1 MKPNDLFDPTCAHC
15 HRRRFLGNALAGSA
29 AFFTVPG
36 AFAEALSLTPRQTEG
51 PFYPDHL
58 PLDTDNDLVRINDGT
73 TPAIGEITHLH
84 GTVRDVKGEPIPNA
98 VVEIWQVDSNG
109 IYIHSGSGG
118 LTGPKRDDAFQGFGR
133 FLTNRKGEY
142 YFRTIKPVMYGP
154 RTPHIHMAVYRGS
167 DRVLTTQC
175 YIKGEPK
182 NLTDNVI
189 KRSIGDD
196 REKLALL
203 VADFQP
209 LPHSKTGE
217 LTAKFDIVVGE
228 TPEDPSEDQGRRRR
242 PQRSR

>member
-1 MKPNDLFDPTCAHC
+1 MSELSSFDPTCAVC
-15 HRRRFLGNALAGSA
+15 HRRRFLVHALAGSA
-29 AFFTVPG
+29 AFFAVPG

-58 PLDTDNDLVRINDGT
+58 PLDTDNDLLRINDGT
-73 TPAIGEITHLH
+73 TPAIGEVTHLH
-84 GTVRDVKGEPIPNA
+84 GRVRDVKGDPIPNA

-142 YFRTIKPVMYGP
+142 YFRTIKPIAYGP
-154 RTPHIHMAVYRGS
+154 RTPHIHMAVLRGN

-182 NLTDNVI
+182 NQNDFVI
-189 KRSIGDD
+189 KRGIGDD

-203 VADFQP
+203 VADFKP
-209 LPHSKTGE
+209 LPDSKAGE
-217 LTAKFDIVVGE
+217 LVARFDIVVGE
-228 TPEDPSEDQGRRRR
+228 TPEDPSDDRGRRRR
-242 PQRSR
+242 PQRPR